1 MPLPTAPSHATG
13 RPPPVAILLATY
25 QGERFLA
32 AQLDSIAAQSCRD
45 WRLVVSDDGSTDT
58 TREILRRF
66 AAAHPDRDIELRD
79 GPRQGA
85 TRNFLSLLDAVAPG
99 EAVAWC
105 DQDDLWLPNRL
116 ARGLAALAATQG
128 GGGGAS
134 VPGMGAPHLAQ
145 PEAEEVRAAAEMM
158 LPDDAQDG
166 GPWSGDR
173 PVRAPYPDPD
183 PDPDGAQSAGR
194 LLAQGGWVD
203 GAGSGNP
210 PPRAACPGTRP
221 GRTQPHP
228 SWHDAQ
234 AGSAQARAPTA
245 PYAGPQPPAI
255 LHVARTTICDVD
267 LRPIRAAPLYARP
280 PGFRNALVQSCTPG
294 NTMLIDPA
302 GAALLR
308 QGRDHAVAA
317 GVVAHDWWSY
327 LLIAGAGGL
336 VIRDPAQTVLYRQ
349 HGGNTVGRND
359 TLPAMLARLT
369 RLGSGDFGEWLRR
382 NIRALAGVKSLLT
395 PENAALL
402 ERFARNLDAS
412 GPSAAAELARMG
424 VYRQT
429 RLGSAA
435 LLAAAAAGRLAG
447 RTAMGAGSRH
457 MAIAGHIRQG
467 ASDA

>member
-1 MPLPTAPSHATG
+1 MPLRTSPGQATS
-13 RPPPVAILLATY
+13 RPPPVVILLATY

-32 AQLDSIAAQSCRD
+32 AQLDSILAQSCRD
-45 WRLVVSDDGSTDT
+45 WRLVVSDDGSTDA

-79 GPRQGA
+79 GPRQGG

-105 DQDDLWLPNRL
+105 DQDDLWLPDRL
-116 ARGLAALAATQG
+116 ARGLAALAAARG
-128 GGGGAS
+128 GSSAS
-134 VPGMGAPHLAQ
+134 VPGAPHPAQ
-145 PEAEEVRAAAEMM
+145 PEVTGVTAASANMIQ
-158 LPDDAQDG
+158 PNGARDG

-173 PVRAPYPDPD
+173 PMCDSHFH
-183 PDPDGAQSAGR
+183 PDPDGAQSTAR
-194 LLAQGGWVD
+194 LFAQGGWAG
-203 GAGSGNP
+203 GAGPRNSP
-210 PPRAACPGTRP
+210 PGVACPGTRP
-221 GRTQPHP
+221 RQTQPP
-228 SWHDAQ
+228 LSWPDAQ
-234 AGSAQARAPTA
+234 AGATQARAPVA
-245 PYAGPQPPAI
+245 LHGCPQPPAI
-255 LHVARTTICDVD
+255 LHVARTTICNVD
-267 LRPIRAAPLYARP
+267 LSPIRAAPLYARA

-349 HGGNTVGRND
+349 HGSNAVGRND
-359 TLPAMLARLT
+359 TLPAMLARLA
-369 RLGSGDFGEWLRR
+369 RLGSGDFGDWLRR

-402 ERFARNLDAS
+402 ERFARSLDAP
-412 GPSAAAELARMG
+412 GPSAAAELARIG

-435 LLAAAAAGRLAG
+435 LLAAAAAGRLTR
-447 RTAMGAGSRH
+447 RTAMGAGSRRV
-457 MAIAGHIRQG
+457 AIADHIRLG

>member
-1 MPLPTAPSHATG
+1 M
-13 RPPPVAILLATY
+13 
-25 QGERFLA
+25 
-32 AQLDSIAAQSCRD
+32 
-45 WRLVVSDDGSTDT
+45 
-58 TREILRRF
+58 
-66 AAAHPDRDIELRD
+66 
-79 GPRQGA
+79 
-85 TRNFLSLLDAVAPG
+85 
-99 EAVAWC
+99 
-105 DQDDLWLPNRL
+105 
-116 ARGLAALAATQG
+116 
-128 GGGGAS
+128 
-134 VPGMGAPHLAQ
+134 
-145 PEAEEVRAAAEMM
+145 
-158 LPDDAQDG
+158 
-166 GPWSGDR
+166 
-173 PVRAPYPDPD
+173 
-183 PDPDGAQSAGR
+183 
-194 LLAQGGWVD
+194 
-203 GAGSGNP
+203 
-210 PPRAACPGTRP
+210 
-221 GRTQPHP
+221 
-228 SWHDAQ
+228 
-234 AGSAQARAPTA
+234 
-245 PYAGPQPPAI
+245 
-255 LHVARTTICDVD
+255 D

-359 TLPAMLARLT
+359 TLPAMLARLA

-382 NIRALAGVKSLLT
+382 NIRALTGVKSLLT
-395 PENAALL
+395 PENATLL
-402 ERFARNLDAS
+402 ERFARSLDAS

-447 RTAMGAGSRH
+447 RAATGAGSRR

>member
-1 MPLPTAPSHATG
+1 MPLGTLSSQATG
-13 RPPPVAILLATY
+13 RPPPVVILLATY

-32 AQLDSIAAQSCRD
+32 TQLDSILAQSCRD
-45 WRLVVSDDGSTDT
+45 WRLVVSDDGSTDA

-85 TRNFLSLLDAVAPG
+85 TRNFLSLLDAAVPE

-105 DQDDLWLPNRL
+105 DQDDLWLPDRL
-116 ARGLAALAATQG
+116 ARGLTAITAARAGHGSAF
-128 GGGGAS
+128 
-134 VPGMGAPHLAQ
+134 VPGAPHLAQ
-145 PEAEEVRAAAEMM
+145 PEVAGVKTTAANMIQPNGAR
-158 LPDDAQDG
+158 DG

-173 PVRAPYPDPD
+173 PMCDSHPD
-183 PDPDGAQSAGR
+183 PDPDGAQSTGR
-194 LLAQGGWVD
+194 LLAQGGGAD

-210 PPRAACPGTRP
+210 HPGVVCPGTRL
-221 GRTQPHP
+221 GRAQRHVL
-228 SWHDAQ
+228 SWPDAQ
-234 AGSAQARAPTA
+234 AGAAQAHAPVA
-245 PYAGPQPPAI
+245 PHGCPQPPAI
-255 LHVARTTICDVD
+255 LHVARTTICSVD
-267 LRPIRAAPLYARP
+267 LRPIRAAPLYARA

-308 QGRDHAVAA
+308 QGRDHAAAA

-349 HGGNTVGRND
+349 HGGNAVGRND
-359 TLPAMLARLT
+359 TLPAMLARLA
-369 RLGSGDFGEWLRR
+369 RLGSGDFGDWLRR
-382 NIRALAGVKSLLT
+382 NIRALAGVESLLT

-402 ERFARNLDAS
+402 ERFARSLDAP
-412 GPSAAAELARMG
+412 GPSAAAGLARIG

-447 RTAMGAGSRH
+447 RAAGTGSRR
-457 MAIAGHIRQG
+457 MAIAGHIQQR

>member
-1 MPLPTAPSHATG
+1 MTALPRQATS
-13 RPPPVAILLATY
+13 RPPPVVILLATY

-32 AQLDSIAAQSCRD
+32 AQLDSILAQSCRD
-45 WRLVVSDDGSTDT
+45 WRLVVSDDGSTDA
-58 TREILRRF
+58 TRELLRRF

-105 DQDDLWLPNRL
+105 DQDDLWLPDRL
-116 ARGLAALAATQG
+116 ARGLAALSAARG
-128 GGGGAS
+128 GGGDPSMPG
-134 VPGMGAPHLAQ
+134 VPHPAQ
-145 PEAEEVRAAAEMM
+145 PEVVGVTATAANMIQPNGAR
-158 LPDDAQDG
+158 DDV
-166 GPWSGDR
+166 PWSGDR
-173 PVRAPYPDPD
+173 PVRDSHSHPDPN
-183 PDPDGAQSAGR
+183 GAQSTAR
-194 LLAQGGWVD
+194 LLARGGGGD
-203 GAGSGNP
+203 GAGPGNP
-210 PPRAACPGTRP
+210 PPGAVCPGTRL
-221 GRTQPHP
+221 GRAQRHVL
-228 SWHDAQ
+228 SWPDAQ
-234 AGSAQARAPTA
+234 AGAAQARAPVA
-245 PYAGPQPPAI
+245 PHGCPQPPAV
-255 LHVARTTICDVD
+255 LHVARTTICNVD
-267 LRPIRAAPLYARP
+267 LRPIRGAPRYARP

-308 QGRDHAVAA
+308 QGRDHAAAA

-349 HGGNTVGRND
+349 HGGNAVGRND
-359 TLPAMLARLT
+359 TLPAMLTRLT

-402 ERFARNLDAS
+402 ERFARSLEAP
-412 GPSAAAELARMG
+412 GPSAAAELARIG

-429 RLGSAA
+429 RLGTAA

-447 RTAMGAGSRH
+447 RATTGAGSRR
-457 MAIAGHIRQG
+457 MAIAGHIRRG
-467 ASDA
+467 TSDA